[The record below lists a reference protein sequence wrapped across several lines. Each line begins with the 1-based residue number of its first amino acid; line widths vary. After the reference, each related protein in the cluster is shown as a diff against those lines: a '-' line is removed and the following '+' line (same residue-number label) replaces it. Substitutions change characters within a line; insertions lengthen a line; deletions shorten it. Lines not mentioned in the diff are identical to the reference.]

1 MTGRDLHLSTAPPQR
16 ALGPLR
22 LTAPPN
28 WTAVSFLAALGLLH
42 MSIAIPAFL
51 NQRWEGYMSLTL
63 GCGFLTASYV
73 FYRLRCEVSF
83 EPQRRRISLR
93 NGFGRFYYQR
103 WISFDDVHAVR
114 LTLSQRDFPKARIEV
129 LCDNEDIEC
138 PALDGPRQEALCLA
152 VLMGVQLIKVYADS
166 GSDTVAATN
175 RM

>member
-42 MSIAIPAFL
+42 MSIAIPAFV

-63 GCGFLTASYV
+63 GCGFLSASYV

-138 PALDGPRQEALCLA
+138 PPTCIPRQEALCLA
-152 VLMGVQLIKVYADS
+152 MLMGVRLIKVCGDDEPV
-166 GSDTVAATN
+166 GSHRIN
-175 RM
+175 